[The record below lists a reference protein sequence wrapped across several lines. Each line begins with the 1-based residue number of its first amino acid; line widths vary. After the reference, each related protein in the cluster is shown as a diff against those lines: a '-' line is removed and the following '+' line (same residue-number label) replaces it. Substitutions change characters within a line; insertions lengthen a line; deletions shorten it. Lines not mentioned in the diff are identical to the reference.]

1 MALYLPKTTKEGFEV
16 NYWVIQSIEIDREKE
31 TATIKVLPYASQAA
45 YQAGR
50 RPVDSEKV
58 IVRVKDVVYPSE
70 EYGETMMHY
79 TDYFGTEALTASGKN
94 TITGERNAIIYVN
107 CLRELRA
114 VAAKL
119 AQEGGK
125 QDGNLHP
132 ES

>member
-1 MALYLPKTTKEGFEV
+1 MSDKIL
-16 NYWVIQSIEIDREKE
+16 EI
-31 TATIKVLPYASQAA
+31 ATLLEQ
-45 YQAGR
+45 
-50 RPVDSEKV
+50 
-58 IVRVKDVVYPSE
+58 
-70 EYGETMMHY
+70 M
-79 TDYFGTEALTASGKN
+79 